1 MQQRINA
8 ITKQLNFGLTEL
20 SFFINGTRYPQQ
32 KLVGSATNFAE
43 FSTEACLSN
52 GALANIYHN
61 SHINITAPSAPIVQ
75 AVATGTGANDAADE
89 EQATANG
96 SANLLRNQAAVNCRN
111 YEHLAGELAASFYA
125 SPTAGS
131 AATLANLLFLALLL
145 PLQDT
150 EHF

>member
-1 MQQRINA
+1 LI
-8 ITKQLNFGLTEL
+8 
-20 SFFINGTRYPQQ
+20 FINGTRYPQQ

-52 GALANIYHN
+52 GALANIYHH
-61 SHINITAPSAPIVQ
+61 SHINTTAPSTPIAQ

-89 EQATANG
+89 AQATANG
-96 SANLLRNQAAVNCRN
+96 SANLLRNQAPVNCRN
-111 YEHLAGELAASFYA
+111 YEHLAGKLAASFYA

-131 AATLANLLFLALLL
+131 AATLAANLMFLALLL

-150 EHF
+150 ENF